1 MGRAYTEEERSAI
14 RIRLLEAGL
23 DMFHDQ
29 GVRRLSIRELTR
41 RAGIAQGGFYS
52 FFPNK
57 EALVIELIH
66 YRTQQKLALCEK
78 EFDQSLADPAAFV
91 GRAIFAMPL
100 GLKKRAEQK
109 QMYADILHLFLTEDG
124 PNQEKLYAAL
134 RATLEKLAAYWQA
147 QGVPVTMDVRGVLNV
162 VKSTLIL
169 YANIERLDQD
179 YAQELL
185 KTYIEAACRRYIT
198 QKQEGEP
205 DGTGS

>member
-1 MGRAYTEEERSAI
+1 MGKAYTEEERSAI

-57 EALVIELIH
+57 EALVIELID
-66 YRTQQKLALCEK
+66 YRIQQKLAQCEK

-91 GRAIFAMPL
+91 SRAIFTMPL

-109 QMYADILHLFLTEDG
+109 QMYADILHLLLTENG

-134 RATLEKLAAYWQA
+134 HATLEKLAAYWRA

-162 VKSTLIL
+162 VKSALVL